1 VHGYAGGGSEQLDC
15 SYSFETVSYPAANLR
30 QRLATFHWIQLLALA
45 AVHFI
50 VDLFSGMLPAI
61 LPAILAEF
69 EWKLS
74 RGAYVL
80 VALYLT
86 CNGVQVLT
94 GHVRSDKRQPLLLH
108 IGLLLSAGICL
119 IGVLPRGAGG
129 FGAMIMLAV
138 VSGLGIAVVHPEGLR
153 GVHRLKR
160 IPPAVSTA
168 VFMAGGFLG
177 YASGGGISALL
188 VDRYG
193 FAGLYPLI
201 ICSVIGIAAV
211 ILLKIRLAVEPK
223 VVNERVPDTP
233 GAYRPPFWFI
243 FAMAMPAAVST
254 TILSSLL
261 PTVLVDELG
270 FGLAFGGYSTMM
282 FGLGGAAGSFFWAYA
297 ARRKNEL
304 ACTII
309 ALLLALPF
317 LLVYLALMRYGAA
330 IYLLLGTGFCTISA
344 YTLMI
349 TLSRHAT
356 GPTLGRRMGVIVGG
370 TWALA
375 YVIFMV
381 LLHAAENFDIG
392 IQTIMNLTP
401 WGYLLS
407 GIFGFYVM
415 LKARRPAHTK
425 LPV

>member
-1 VHGYAGGGSEQLDC
+1 MHGYAGGSTGQLDY
-15 SYSFETVSYPAANLR
+15 SYSFETVSDPAATLKR
-30 QRLATFHWIQLLALA
+30 KLATFYWMQLLALA

-50 VDLFSGMLPAI
+50 VDLFAGMPPAI
-61 LPAILAEF
+61 LPAILDGF
-69 EWKLS
+69 GWTLS
-74 RGAYVL
+74 RGVFVL

-108 IGLLLSAGICL
+108 LGLLLSACICL
-119 IGVLPRGAGG
+119 IGILPRGTGG
-129 FGAMIMLAV
+129 FGTMVFLAII
-138 VSGLGIAVVHPEGLR
+138 SGLGIAVVHPEGLR
-153 GVHRLKR
+153 AVHRLKR

-201 ICSVIGIAAV
+201 ICSLVGIAAV
-211 ILLKIRLAVEPK
+211 ILLKIKLAVEPK
-223 VVNERVPDTP
+223 VANNRMPHTP
-233 GAYRPPFWFI
+233 GACRLPFWFI

-261 PTVLVDELG
+261 PTVLVNELG

-297 ARRKNEL
+297 ARKKNEL
-304 ACTII
+304 ACTIA
-309 ALLLALPF
+309 ALLLAIPF
-317 LLVYLALMRYGAA
+317 LFVYLVLIRQGAA
-330 IYLLLGTGFCTISA
+330 IYLLLGAGFCTISA

-356 GPTLGRRMGVIVGG
+356 GPTLGQRMGVIVGG

-375 YVIFMV
+375 YIIFMV
-381 LLHAAENFDIG
+381 LLHAAESFDIG
-392 IQTIMNLTP
+392 IQAIMNLTP

-407 GIFGFYVM
+407 GIFGLYIM
-415 LKARRPAHTK
+415 LKARRPAPTIST
-425 LPV
+425 V

>member
-1 VHGYAGGGSEQLDC
+1 M
-15 SYSFETVSYPAANLR
+15 R
-30 QRLATFHWIQLLALA
+30 KKLATFHWIQLLALA

-50 VDLFSGMLPAI
+50 VDLFAGMPPAI
-61 LPAILAEF
+61 LPAILKEF

-74 RGAYVL
+74 RGAFVL

-119 IGVLPRGAGG
+119 IGILPRGTGG
-129 FGAMIMLAV
+129 FAVMVLLAI

-177 YASGGGISALL
+177 YAAGGGISALL

-201 ICSVIGIAAV
+201 ICSLFGIAAV

-223 VVNERVPDTP
+223 VANERVPVGP
-233 GAYRPPFWFI
+233 NVCRLPFWFI

-270 FGLAFGGYSTMM
+270 FGLAFGGFSTMM

-297 ARRKNEL
+297 ARKKNEL
-304 ACTII
+304 ACTIA

-317 LLVYLALMRYGAA
+317 LLIYLLLIRYGAA
-330 IYLLLGTGFCTISA
+330 IYLLLGMGFCTISA

-356 GPTLGRRMGVIVGG
+356 GPTLGQRMGVIVGG
-370 TWALA
+370 TWAVA
-375 YVIFMV
+375 YVFFMI
-381 LLHAAENFDIG
+381 LLRTAEHFNIG
-392 IQTIMNLTP
+392 IHTIMNLTP

-407 GIFGFYVM
+407 GIFGLYVM
-415 LKARRPAHTK
+415 FKAKGPASTK
-425 LPV
+425 IPA